1 MRLTALMY
9 RMYECRGRQDAGSGA
24 ALDVF
29 PTEPKVSDE
38 EFVSPLR
45 DFDKVILAPRVG
57 GSTEE
62 AQHSIGLEVA
72 EKLVRFNANGST
84 LSAVNF
90 PEVVLPPHLGTYR
103 LLHIHR
109 NQPGV
114 MASVNAMFSESG
126 RKSRFQATLNPQSYA
141 KVLIFCRVLH
151 INGHG
156 LS

>member
-1 MRLTALMY
+1 VRLRLQQRGHVEIADIDAPVQAL
-9 RMYECRGRQDAGSGA
+9 ESEHLSGA

-90 PEVVLPPHLGTYR
+90 PEVALPPHLGTYR

-109 NQPGV
+109 NQSAG
-114 MASVNAMFSESG
+114 
-126 RKSRFQATLNPQSYA
+126 
-141 KVLIFCRVLH
+141 
-151 INGHG
+151 GH
-156 LS
+156 SPRPSSCP